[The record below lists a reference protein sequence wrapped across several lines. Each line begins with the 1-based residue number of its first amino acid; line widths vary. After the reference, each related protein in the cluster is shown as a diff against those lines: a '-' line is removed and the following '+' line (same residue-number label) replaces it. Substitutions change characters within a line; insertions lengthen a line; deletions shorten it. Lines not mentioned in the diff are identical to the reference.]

1 MLVVGPDI
9 EVTAFDEVLKV
20 FDGQVNGQQL
30 SIKGAVLCLGRCKLP
45 GKIGEGAPGVSYP
58 LLQDCAH
65 RGTGSIREDASGR
78 IGSRMY
84 K

>member
-1 MLVVGPDI
+1 M
-9 EVTAFDEVLKV
+9 AFDKVLKV

-30 SIKGAVLCLGRCKLP
+30 SIKGAVLGLGRCKLP
-45 GKIGEGAPGVSYP
+45 GKIGKGAPGVSYP

-65 RGTGSIREDASGR
+65 CSTGSVRQDASGC